1 MKNTNHY
8 LTMEGYTNLQFAKK
22 KKKKALSEE
31 CSKVQ

>member
-8 LTMEGYTNLQFAKK
+8 LTMEGYTNLQFVK